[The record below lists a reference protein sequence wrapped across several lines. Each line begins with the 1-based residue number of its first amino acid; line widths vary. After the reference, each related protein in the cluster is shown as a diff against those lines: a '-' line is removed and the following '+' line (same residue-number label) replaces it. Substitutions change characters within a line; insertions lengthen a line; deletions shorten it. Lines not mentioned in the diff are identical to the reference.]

1 MGQPLC
7 LNYMQTNGCFD
18 KGVTTW
24 VSSACLIWHSFTDAK
39 NRLTRLARPASDADQ
54 LQLRIL
60 KKIYLS
66 INDI

>member
-24 VSSACLIWHSFTDAK
+24 VIWHSFTDAK
-39 NRLTRLARPASDADQ
+39 N
-54 LQLRIL
+54 
-60 KKIYLS
+60 
-66 INDI
+66 